1 MGGHMPAREENVS
14 SVAVFFQHFTNG
26 LTLGG
31 IYALIALGYTM
42 VYGIL
47 KFINFAHGDILMVGA
62 YIGMFVFNYLRGSAP
77 LGAWT
82 FAAFMIAMLF
92 SALFC
97 AGLGIVIERVA
108 YKPLRKATRLAP
120 LLSAIGVS
128 FILSNGA
135 AWLWG
140 TQSRKLDYPFDNS
153 PITIAGVSIT
163 PHQILV
169 LAVSLVMMVALSFFV
184 SRSRLGK
191 AMRATSL
198 DQDTAKLMGINVDMV
213 ISLTFAIGSALAAV
227 GGMLIALDYKCYP
240 SLGTMTGLKAFVAAV
255 AGGIGN
261 ISGAMLGG
269 ILLGLLE
276 TFGVAVLG
284 IPQGYKDTI
293 AFAILILILLLKP
306 EGLLGKAEKEKV

>member
-1 MGGHMPAREENVS
+1 MGTAE
-14 SVAVFFQHFTNG
+14 FFQHLMNG

-62 YIGMFVFNYLRGSAP
+62 YVGLFIFDLLRGDSP
-77 LGAWT
+77 LGLWT
-82 FAAFMIAMLF
+82 IIAFFLAMLV
-92 SALFC
+92 SMAAC
-97 AGLGIVIERVA
+97 GILGMTIERIA

-128 FILSNGA
+128 FILSNSA
-135 AWLWG
+135 AWLLG
-140 TQSRKLDYPFDNS
+140 TQSRKFNYPFDNS
-153 PITIAGVSIT
+153 SINLGGVIIT
-163 PHQILV
+163 PHQILILV
-169 LAVSLVMMVALSFFV
+169 VSLAMMLALKLFV
-184 SRSRLGK
+184 DRTRMGK

-198 DQDTAKLMGINVDMV
+198 DQDTAMLMGINVNRV

-227 GGMLIALDYKCYP
+227 GGILIALDFKVYP
-240 SLGTMTGLKAFVAAV
+240 SMGTMTGLKAFVAAV
-255 AGGIGN
+255 VGGIGN
-261 ISGAMLGG
+261 ISGAMFGG

-284 IPQGYKDTI
+284 IPSGLKDTI
-293 AFAILILILLLKP
+293 AFGVLIIILLVKP
-306 EGLLGKAEKEKV
+306 EGLFGKVEKEKV

>member
-1 MGGHMPAREENVS
+1 MS
-14 SVAVFFQHFTNG
+14 SIAVFFQHLTNG

-62 YIGMFVFNYLRGSAP
+62 YIGLFVFDALRGDSP

-82 FAAFMIAMLF
+82 FISFLIAMLV
-92 SALFC
+92 SAAFC
-97 AGLGIVIERVA
+97 AFLGMTIERVA
-108 YKPLRKATRLAP
+108 YKPLRKAARLAP

-140 TQSRKLDYPFDNS
+140 TSSRKLNYPFDNS
-153 PITIAGVSIT
+153 PIYIGGVSIT

-169 LAVSLVMMVALSFFV
+169 LVVSAVMMIALKLFV
-184 SRSRLGK
+184 DKSKMGK
-191 AMRATSL
+191 AMRATAL
-198 DQDTAKLMGINVDMV
+198 DQDTAKLMGINSDRV

-227 GGMLIALDYKCYP
+227 GGMLIALDYKVYP
-240 SLGTMTGLKAFVAAV
+240 TLGTMTGLKAFVAAV
-255 AGGIGN
+255 LGGIGN
-261 ISGAMLGG
+261 MSGAMVGG
-269 ILLGLLE
+269 IILGLLE
-276 TFGVAVLG
+276 TFGVAVFG

-293 AFAILILILLLKP
+293 AFAILIIILLIKP
-306 EGLLGKAEKEKV
+306 EGLLGKVEKEKV